1 MAKDQT
7 EVGIT
12 GKPIPKP
19 RTARQQYE
27 LEKKR
32 RMQKHLGTN
41 VGGTQYTSG
50 ARYYVPSTSAT
61 NPRARTFEEFMG
73 ICEAV
78 SASDRKLAQSGI
90 LSKRADDLQREID
103 AVSSGKKSSP
113 TKSASR
119 KVTKQSYE
127 VREESEANNKPAT
140 KEEKRRIRMMQQL
153 ERLKREKSASR
164 IQSDVAK
171 EEYEIDEAK
180 VPVTRQ
186 AGDFRYS
193 GRTGEEKAERRANVL
208 SKSPDPARRRQANT
222 IRKTIKTVA
231 DRDTAQASSDAR
243 QKLYR
248 GQQTRANELARELM
262 KSKKDN

>member
-19 RTARQQYE
+19 RTAKQQYE

-50 ARYYVPSTSAT
+50 AKYYVPSTSAT
-61 NPRARTFEEFMG
+61 NPRARTFEEFMS
-73 ICEAV
+73 IC
-78 SASDRKLAQSGI
+78 
-90 LSKRADDLQREID
+90 
-103 AVSSGKKSSP
+103 
-113 TKSASR
+113 
-119 KVTKQSYE
+119 
-127 VREESEANNKPAT
+127 
-140 KEEKRRIRMMQQL
+140 
-153 ERLKREKSASR
+153 
-164 IQSDVAK
+164 
-171 EEYEIDEAK
+171 EAK

-222 IRKTIKTVA
+222 IRSRIKTVA
-231 DRDTAQASSDAR
+231 DRDTARASSDAR

-248 GQQTRANELARELM
+248 GQQTRANQLARELM
-262 KSKKDN
+262 KSREGDT